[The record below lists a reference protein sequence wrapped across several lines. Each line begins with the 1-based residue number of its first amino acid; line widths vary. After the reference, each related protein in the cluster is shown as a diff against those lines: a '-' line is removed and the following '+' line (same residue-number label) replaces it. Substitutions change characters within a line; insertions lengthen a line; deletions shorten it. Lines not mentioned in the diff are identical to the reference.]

1 MALLLLTHQKEEN
14 DLLDKIKEHADMLAF
29 IKDTLA
35 RLAKSFEV
43 INQVYSKLNADLVS
57 IISDLNNKTH
67 AAPILKPAEVDPPK
81 KVRRSV
87 KKRAT
92 ITYRRI
98 CNLCHPDKLKH
109 KDFSE
114 DATIQL
120 ISLYQEA
127 QKANKTKDLPALQI
141 ILSKAMAVYRTK
153 SIELEEKFKDCLDKA
168 DLIEESEAILAEL
181 SARKSELD
189 TVVESTLFKVLTH
202 HNSGEYALAN
212 MMYRNLL
219 IMNINALQTNFKN
232 RSI

>member
-14 DLLDKIKEHADMLAF
+14 DLSDKIKEHADMLAF

-35 RLAKSFEV
+35 RLAKSFEI

-57 IISDLNNKTH
+57 IISDLNKTH
-67 AAPILKPAEVDPPK
+67 AAPTLKPAEVDPPK

-127 QKANKTKDLPALQI
+127 QKANKTKDLPTLQV
-141 ILSKAMAVYRTK
+141 ILSKVMAVYRTK

-168 DLIEESEAILAEL
+168 DLIEESDAILAEL

-212 MMYRNLL
+212 MVYRNLL